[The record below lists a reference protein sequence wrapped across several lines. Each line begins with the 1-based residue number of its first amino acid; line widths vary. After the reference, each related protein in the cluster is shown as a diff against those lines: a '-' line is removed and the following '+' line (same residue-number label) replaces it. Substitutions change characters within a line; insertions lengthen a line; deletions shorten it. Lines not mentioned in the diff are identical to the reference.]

1 MRLLNA
7 RTYSLE
13 EYSENAIPP
22 YAILSHTW
30 EEGEVLFKGMAA
42 GNYKHLAGFRK
53 IEFACDQAIVDG
65 LEHVWVDTCNIDKSS
80 SAELSEAINSMFR
93 YYQEAVVCYVYLY
106 DLHES
111 KDGLEDCKWFS
122 RGWTLQE
129 LLAPRSIRFFTAEWK
144 DIGSRSNLIPQISR
158 RTNIPEP
165 ALAGDV
171 EIMRTYSVAQRM
183 SWASGRQT
191 TRTEDI
197 AYSLFGLFD
206 CAMPLIYGEGH
217 KAFARLQEEIMK
229 RSNDQSLFLWHAST
243 FTAVAGSDPSGRS
256 ADNAKYCTLVSDRR
270 SILFEQGRLTEH
282 GHLFAR
288 TPADFESCGS
298 IVHWAVGTENYT
310 LTNAGLRISGR
321 LLTLTSKPFGG
332 THVLIFQCYD
342 ETSPLHR
349 LGIILARAAE
359 GGNLYVRAASAICRF
374 ATEDDREIPRSSI
387 FLARESFAKPSPQVR
402 QLTGMIL
409 SFRLSFNPARFRV
422 VDIFPS
428 AFARRDTPRVEPEK
442 LSRLSSEAWQKCF
455 KDGSWIAVV
464 LLSLVRGIPGSLR
477 KLYSG
482 DSGEG
487 AGDVFSLLLG
497 YNRLEDNCLVHLA
510 PDMMDVEGL
519 CRAMEFP
526 ATMPTSRLNKHSID
540 MSAAGWFSDV
550 VGVTLTKG
558 SGQSIS
564 RHWDGT
570 PIQVRLDDGK
580 REAPAQSYTTISIGV
595 GGHHHVDRQS
605 IRQTLTDPT

>member
-1 MRLLNA
+1 
-7 RTYSLE
+7 
-13 EYSENAIPP
+13 
-22 YAILSHTW
+22 
-30 EEGEVLFKGMAA
+30 
-42 GNYKHLAGFRK
+42 
-53 IEFACDQAIVDG
+53 
-65 LEHVWVDTCNIDKSS
+65 
-80 SAELSEAINSMFR
+80 
-93 YYQEAVVCYVYLY
+93 
-106 DLHES
+106 
-111 KDGLEDCKWFS
+111 
-122 RGWTLQE
+122 
-129 LLAPRSIRFFTAEWK
+129 
-144 DIGSRSNLIPQISR
+144 
-158 RTNIPEP
+158 
-165 ALAGDV
+165 
-171 EIMRTYSVAQRM
+171 
-183 SWASGRQT
+183 
-191 TRTEDI
+191 
-197 AYSLFGLFD
+197 
-206 CAMPLIYGEGH
+206 
-217 KAFARLQEEIMK
+217 
-229 RSNDQSLFLWHAST
+229 
-243 FTAVAGSDPSGRS
+243 
-256 ADNAKYCTLVSDRR
+256 
-270 SILFEQGRLTEH
+270 
-282 GHLFAR
+282 
-288 TPADFESCGS
+288 
-298 IVHWAVGTENYT
+298 
-310 LTNAGLRISGR
+310 
-321 LLTLTSKPFGG
+321 
-332 THVLIFQCYD
+332 
-342 ETSPLHR
+342 
-349 LGIILARAAE
+349 
-359 GGNLYVRAASAICRF
+359 
-374 ATEDDREIPRSSI
+374 
-387 FLARESFAKPSPQVR
+387 
-402 QLTGMIL
+402 
-409 SFRLSFNPARFRV
+409 V

-595 GGHHHVDRQS
+595 GGHHHVVRQS

>member
-7 RTYSLE
+7 RTYELE
-13 EYSENAIPP
+13 EYNENAVPP

-30 EEGEVLFKGMAA
+30 EDGEVLFKDVIG
-42 GNYKHLAGFRK
+42 GNYSHLAGFQK
-53 IEFACDQAIVDG
+53 IEYACDQAMVDG

-93 YYQEAVVCYVYLY
+93 YYQKAVVCYVYLS

-111 KDGLEDCKWFS
+111 KDGLEDCKWFA

-129 LLAPRSIRFFTAEWK
+129 LLAPKSVRFFTAEWK

-158 RTNIPEP
+158 RTKIPEP

-171 EIMRTYSVAQRM
+171 EIVRTYSIAQRM

-191 TRTEDI
+191 TRPEDI

-243 FTAVAGSDPSGRS
+243 FTAVAGREAGKS
-256 ADNAKYCTLVSDRR
+256 AGGTKYCTLVSDRR

-288 TPADFESCGS
+288 TPADFEACGS

-310 LTNAGLRISGR
+310 LTNAGLHISGR
-321 LLTLTSKPFGG
+321 LLALTSKPFGG
-332 THVLIFQCYD
+332 SHVLIFQCYD
-342 ETSPLHR
+342 ETSPLQR
-349 LGIILARAAE
+349 LGILLARASE
-359 GGNLYVRAASAICRF
+359 SENLYVRAASAICRF
-374 ATEDDREIPRSSI
+374 ATEDDHEIPRSSI
-387 FLARESFAKPSPQVR
+387 YISRESFPQPSPQVR

-409 SFRLSFNPARFRV
+409 SFRLSYSPARFRL

-428 AFARRDTPRVEPEK
+428 AFVRRDTARAEPEK

-455 KDGSWIAVV
+455 KDGSWIAVI
-464 LLSLVRGIPGSLR
+464 LLSVVRGPLR
-477 KLYSG
+477 KLYDAGESG
-482 DSGEG
+482 G
-487 AGDVFSLLLG
+487 AAFSLLLG
-497 YNRLEDNCLVHLA
+497 YNRHEDNCLVHLA
-510 PDMMDVEGL
+510 PDMMDVEAL

-540 MSAAGWFSDV
+540 MSRAGWFGGSV
-550 VGVTLTKG
+550 SVSLTKG
-558 SGQSIS
+558 SGKSIS

-580 REAPAQSYTTISIGV
+580 REAADGHTTVRIGV
-595 GGHHHVDRQS
+595 GGHNHDH
-605 IRQTLTDPT
+605 LP